1 MPKVLISD
9 KLSESAVNVFKENK
23 IETEYMPGLNHDEL
37 LKLIEKF
44 DGLAVRS
51 ATKVNEGI
59 FKNAKN
65 LKIVGRAGIGTDNID
80 KVAATK
86 HGVVVMNTPYGN
98 AVTTAEHT
106 IALIMSLVRM
116 IPQADRSTRQGK
128 WEKSKFNGTEISGK
142 YLGLIGC
149 GNIGS
154 IVASR
159 ALGLKMKVFAFD
171 PFLTQEKSYELGVE
185 KVDLEYLLKNSDII
199 SLHTPLTED
208 TKNII
213 SSEAISMMKRGSRI
227 INCARGGLVDEV
239 ACRAALENKHL
250 AGAAFDVFVEEPA
263 RENIL
268 FEAPNFIA
276 TPHLGAATLEAQENV
291 ALQIAQQMSDYL
303 NTGAVVNALN
313 YPNVTSEE
321 APILKPYVK
330 LAYLM
335 GSFLGQVTQEG
346 ILSVKLELEGKASSI
361 QGIPLMASNLV
372 GLFEPT
378 SAAVNNIN
386 SSSIASSRGIDLTT
400 IKHERRCDYETLLR
414 ITIKHDKGE
423 RTISGTLI
431 AGNKPRIINIQGI
444 AIESDFP
451 KNALYLRNYDKPGFI
466 GDLGNTLGK
475 KNINIASF
483 HLGRR
488 NVGGEAIALVEVDG
502 EVDEKIISQLRSL
515 PQVARVNIINFEN
528 N

>member
-9 KLSESAVNVFKENK
+9 KLSQSAVEIFKEHK
-23 IETEYMPGLNHDEL
+23 IETSYIPGLTKDEL
-37 LKLIEKF
+37 INVIHEF
-44 DGLAVRS
+44 DGLAIRS
-51 ATKVNEGI
+51 STKVTEDI
-59 FKNAKN
+59 FKYAKN

-80 KVAATK
+80 KAAATK
-86 HGVVVMNTPYGN
+86 SGVIVMNTPYGN
-98 AVTTAEHT
+98 AVTTAEHA
-106 IALIMSLVRM
+106 IALMMSLVRM
-116 IPQADRSTRQGK
+116 IPQADTSTRKGK
-128 WEKSKFNGTEISGK
+128 WEKSKFNGTEITGK

-159 ALGLKMKVFAFD
+159 ALGLKMKVCAFD
-171 PFLTQEKSYELGVE
+171 PFLTQEKASELSVE
-185 KVDLEYLLKNSDII
+185 KVNLDYLLKNSDII

-213 SSEAISMMKRGSRI
+213 SSEAISIMKKGSRI

-239 ACRAALENKHL
+239 ACRAALETGHL
-250 AGAAFDVFVEEPA
+250 AGAAFDVFTEEPA
-263 RENIL
+263 KDNIL

-291 ALQIAQQMSDYL
+291 AIQIAQQMSDYL

-313 YPNVTSEE
+313 FPNVSSEE
-321 APILKPYVK
+321 APILKPYIS
-330 LAYLM
+330 LAYLL

-346 ILSVKLELEGKASSI
+346 ILSIKLELEGKASNI
-361 QGIPLMASNLV
+361 QDVPLMASALV
-372 GLFEPT
+372 GVLEPT
-378 SAAVNNIN
+378 SASVNNIN
-386 SSSIASSRGIDLTT
+386 STSIASSRGINLST
-400 IKHERRCDYETLLR
+400 IKHERRCDYETLLKVS
-414 ITIKHDKGE
+414 IKHDKGE

-444 AIESDFP
+444 PIESDFP

-466 GDLGNTLGK
+466 GDLGNKLGK
-475 KNINIASF
+475 QNINIASF

-488 NVGGEAIALVEVDG
+488 NTGGEAIALVEVDEG
-502 EVDEKIISQLRSL
+502 LDEKITSEIRSM
-515 PQVARVNIINFEN
+515 PQVARVNAIYFEKN
-528 N
+528 

>member
-1 MPKVLISD
+1 M
-9 KLSESAVNVFKENK
+9 
-23 IETEYMPGLNHDEL
+23 
-37 LKLIEKF
+37 
-44 DGLAVRS
+44 
-51 ATKVNEGI
+51 
-59 FKNAKN
+59 
-65 LKIVGRAGIGTDNID
+65 
-80 KVAATK
+80 
-86 HGVVVMNTPYGN
+86 
-98 AVTTAEHT
+98 
-106 IALIMSLVRM
+106 
-116 IPQADRSTRQGK
+116 
-128 WEKSKFNGTEISGK
+128 
-142 YLGLIGC
+142 
-149 GNIGS
+149 
-154 IVASR
+154 
-159 ALGLKMKVFAFD
+159 
-171 PFLTQEKSYELGVE
+171 
-185 KVDLEYLLKNSDII
+185 LKNSDII

-263 RENIL
+263 KENIL
-268 FEAPNFIA
+268 FDAPNFIA

-291 ALQIAQQMSDYL
+291 AIQIAQQMSDYL

-313 YPNVTSEE
+313 YPNVSSEE

-386 SSSIASSRGIDLTT
+386 SSSIASSRGIDLST
-400 IKHERRCDYETLLR
+400 IKHERRCDYETLLK

-431 AGNKPRIINIQGI
+431 AGHKPRIINIQGI

-466 GDLGNTLGK
+466 GDLGNALGSQK
-475 KNINIASF
+475 INIASF

-488 NVGGEAIALVEVDG
+488 DVGGEAIALVEVD
-502 EVDEKIISQLRSL
+502 EAIDDKIVSEIKSL
-515 PQVARVNIINFEN
+515 PQVARVNLICFQ
-528 N
+528 